1 MNTCSKFKKISTAAI
16 LTILSATSFQSFAGT
31 KSNYSVSNSATHI
44 RGAFGT
50 ARNSAD
56 TKQAL
61 HIGDRGTVVTVWSR
75 TTAGVVKSCT
85 TSDATLM
92 RVLRNATSNSYIYV
106 NVKAGK
112 CTRANVYRGSL
123 FAPKVL

>member
-1 MNTCSKFKKISTAAI
+1 MNTCSTLKKLSTAAI
-16 LTILSATSFQSFAGT
+16 LTILSATSFQSVAGT

-56 TKQAL
+56 IRQTL

-75 TTAGVVKSCT
+75 TAAGVVKSCT
-85 TSDATLM
+85 TSNATVM
-92 RVLRNATSNSYIYV
+92 KVLRHATSNSYIYV
-106 NVKAGK
+106 NIKAGK